1 MIRVMIV
8 DDHPALR
15 AGLLTVLR
23 AEPGITAVG
32 ASGATADA
40 LTDTRHEP
48 DVALVDYN
56 LPDDNGLN
64 LCRRLKA
71 RGEAPRVIV
80 YSAHADAAL
89 SVSARLAGAD
99 GVVDKGAPA
108 DLLLDSIRVVAKG
121 GSVFPPPSGA
131 TLQSAG
137 QMVEPED
144 LAILGMATEGTSRPE
159 MAQVLGIDAAELE
172 RRIDR
177 MLDALAEQIGR

>member
-23 AEPGITAVG
+23 SEPGITVVG
-32 ASGATADA
+32 AADGSEGALRDM
-40 LTDTRHEP
+40 RHEP

-56 LPDDNGLN
+56 LPGENGLG

-71 RGEAPRVIV
+71 LPEPPRVLV

-89 SVSARLAGAD
+89 GVSARLAGAD
-99 GVVDKGAPA
+99 GLIDKGAPA
-108 DLLLDSIRVVAKG
+108 DLLLDSIRVAAKG
-121 GSVFPPPSGA
+121 TSVFPAPNGEFLNA
-131 TLQSAG
+131 AG
-137 QMVEPED
+137 ELVEPED
-144 LAILGMATEGTSRPE
+144 LAILGMALEGTSNAE
-159 MAQVLGIDAAELE
+159 MARVLGVEPAELG

-177 MLDALAEQIGR
+177 MLDALADQIAR